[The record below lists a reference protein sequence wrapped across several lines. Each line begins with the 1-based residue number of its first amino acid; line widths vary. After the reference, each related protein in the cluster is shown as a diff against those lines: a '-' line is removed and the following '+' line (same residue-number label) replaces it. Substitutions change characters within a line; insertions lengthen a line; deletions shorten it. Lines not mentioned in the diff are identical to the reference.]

1 MEKYYAD
8 GYRLQMGLTDVD
20 VFFIRRG
27 EEQVVVTMSV
37 ALAKTLAQQ
46 LAEAVR
52 LYEARLGDAIPTIQD
67 LEKKIQM
74 VQDEHRA
81 EVDSQKK

>member
-8 GYRLQMGLTDVD
+8 GYRFQMGLTDVD

-81 EVDSQKK
+81 GADSQEK

>member
-20 VFFIRRG
+20 LLFTRRG
-27 EEQVVVTMSV
+27 AEQVVVTMSV
-37 ALAKTLAQQ
+37 ALAKTLARQ

-52 LYEARLGDAIPTIQD
+52 WYEARLGEAVPTLQE
-67 LEKKIQM
+67 LEEKIQRSEPGTR
-74 VQDEHRA
+74 D
-81 EVDSQKK
+81 